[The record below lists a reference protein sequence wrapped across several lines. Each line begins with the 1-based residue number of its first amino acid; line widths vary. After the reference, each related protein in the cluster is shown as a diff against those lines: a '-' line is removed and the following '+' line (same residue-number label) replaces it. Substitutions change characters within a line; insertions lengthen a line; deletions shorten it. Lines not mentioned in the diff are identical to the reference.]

1 MQIASQED
9 IGESIKAIKWLR
21 ENKETALQKHGTCVL
36 ISIWSWL
43 EVLKTRREILQK
55 QVRERASLSII
66 LH

>member
-9 IGESIKAIKWLR
+9 IGESIKAIKWLLESR
-21 ENKETALQKHGTCVL
+21 ETALQKHGKCVL

-43 EVLKTRREILQK
+43 EVLKMRIECLQK

>member
-21 ENKETALQKHGTCVL
+21 ENRETALQKHGKCIL

-43 EVLKTRREILQK
+43 EMLKTRRESLQK
-55 QVRERASLSII
+55 QVRERASSPIT